1 MTLRRDAGA
10 AGRDDANWRFRQKG
24 TEGQSVG
31 NDTNIGADADQ
42 LNFINLFLI
51 VFFRKIPGKLGA
63 AKCFFTEN
71 GARTGYGAGPAC
83 YLPLAHKIIFYLKQ
97 AIPGFFSYDSI
108 NF

>member
-10 AGRDDANWRFRQKG
+10 AGRDNANWRFRQKG

-71 GARTGYGAGPAC
+71 GALMALLEILKRRSQLPAKGVF
-83 YLPLAHKIIFYLKQ
+83 HTMDN
-97 AIPGFFSYDSI
+97 G
-108 NF
+108 